1 MTVTE
6 PREEIL
12 SAKGLVKKFGGVTAV
27 SSVSVSVTRGDVVG
41 IMGPNGSGKTTLLNL
56 LTGFLKA
63 DEGTIIWKGN
73 QIAHESAQNRARS
86 GMVRTFQQAMVMP
99 GMTVRENVGASIVAA
114 SLSKRVPTTVD
125 GILEYLGLVP
135 VQNMMA
141 GDLSWGDTRLLGIG
155 LALTL
160 SPDLLLMDEPFAGLS
175 LTAAERVSS
184 LVMQLKADGHSLCI
198 VDHKVAHLLPLCDR
212 LMVLVNGVV
221 LADGLP
227 KDVVESND
235 VQAAYLGFS

>member
-1 MTVTE
+1 MATGQPGEQLLVAE
-6 PREEIL
+6 
-12 SAKGLVKKFGGVTAV
+12 GLTKRFGGVVAV
-27 SSVSVSVTRGDVVG
+27 DSIDVSVTRGDIVG

-56 LTGFLKA
+56 LTGFLRA
-63 DEGTIIWKGN
+63 DSGTIMWRGN
-73 QIAHESAQNRARS
+73 EIVHDSAQNRARK

-99 GMTVRENVGASIVAA
+99 GLTVRENIAAAIVAA
-114 SLSKRVPTTVD
+114 NLSHRVPTSPDTV
-125 GILEYLGLVP
+125 IEYLGLTEA
-135 VQNMMA
+135 QHTLA

-175 LTAAERVSS
+175 IDAAEKVSS
-184 LVMQLKADGHSLCI
+184 LVLQLKADGHSLCI

-221 LADGLP
+221 LANGLP
-227 KDVVESND
+227 KDVVESNE